1 MITRKYVIEQMI
13 NDKEFGRVNIVNSS
27 EDFKSKLWKIIEE
40 AKVSVPT
47 VAVFL
52 SFCEDVICKTE
63 MADNYLYE
71 DINLNELM
79 LNASIFIANV
89 MGFDFKRISEY
100 VTKEDLVE
108 TSACWN
114 VKSY

>member
-1 MITRKYVIEQMI
+1 MITRKYLIEQMI
-13 NDKEFGRVNIVNSS
+13 NDKEFGRVNIVNSG
-27 EDFKSKLWKIIEE
+27 EDFKRKLWKIIEE
-40 AKVSVPT
+40 AKVSFPT
-47 VAVFL
+47 VAIFL
-52 SFCEDVICKTE
+52 SFCEDKISE
-63 MADNYLYE
+63 NNDHLYK

-79 LNASIFIANV
+79 LNASIFITNV
-89 MGFDFKRISEY
+89 MGFDVKRISEY